1 MISRIPVAAI
11 RLFPVLSAVVVA
23 LAARR
28 ILPSG
33 LGTIPRLLITAGL
46 VLLMIWL
53 FSLVTRRIDRRR
65 A

>member
-1 MISRIPVAAI
+1 MISRLPVAVIRILPVCTAI
-11 RLFPVLSAVVVA
+11 AIA

-33 LGTIPRLLITAGL
+33 LGTIPRLLITAAL
-46 VLLMIWL
+46 VLLMLWL
-53 FSLVTRRIDRRR
+53 FAQLTRRIDRRR